1 MEALS
6 TKPKPKNVI
15 TTIVRSRRFRVLAL
29 VTVAFY
35 CVFYTATLYRTGTNG
50 NTELSAGGGKSLT
63 QQGHSGHAV
72 ADGEGEPMMID
83 ADQDVPETPIVA
95 LEHRIQ
101 GLIDQHR
108 VMVFSKTYCQY
119 SAAAKKLLKTY
130 TNDFG
135 LLEVDL
141 EPKGDDIK
149 RILTK
154 ITHGH
159 STFPSIF
166 FAGESIGG
174 RDKLQAIED
183 RHELQSRLDALGVKM
198 LQ

>member
-6 TKPKPKNVI
+6 TKPKPKKVI
-15 TTIVRSRRFRVLAL
+15 ITIVRSRRFRVLVLAA
-29 VTVAFY
+29 VAFY
-35 CVFYTATLYRTGTNG
+35 CLFYTATFYKGSGDSDLSGT
-50 NTELSAGGGKSLT
+50 AKSLT
-63 QQGHSGHAV
+63 QQGHSV
-72 ADGEGEPMMID
+72 LDGEGEPMMVE
-83 ADQDVPETPIVA
+83 ADQDVTETPLVA

-101 GLIDQHR
+101 GLIDKNR
-108 VMVFSKTYCQY
+108 VMVFSKTYCPY
-119 SAAAKKLLKTY
+119 SAAAKKLLKKY

-141 EPKGDDIK
+141 EAKGADIK
-149 RILTK
+149 VILTK
-154 ITHGH
+154 ISHGH

-174 RDKLQAIED
+174 RDKLQAMEEKGD
-183 RHELQSRLDALGVKM
+183 LRQRLDALGVKM

>member
-6 TKPKPKNVI
+6 TKPKTKNVI
-15 TTIVRSRRFRVLAL
+15 TTIVRSRRFRVLVLVAL
-29 VTVAFY
+29 AFY
-35 CVFYTATLYRTGTNG
+35 CVFYIATIYRSEADSTGLLT
-50 NTELSAGGGKSLT
+50 GGGKSLT

-72 ADGEGEPMMID
+72 VDGEGEPMMVD
-83 ADQDVPETPIVA
+83 DDQDVPETPIVK
-95 LEHRIQ
+95 LERRIQ
-101 GLIDQHR
+101 GLIDQNR
-108 VMVFSKTYCQY
+108 VMVFSKTYCPY

-141 EPKGDDIK
+141 ESKGDDIK
-149 RILTK
+149 KILTK

-183 RHELQSRLDALGVKM
+183 KHDLRGRLDALGVKM

>member
-15 TTIVRSRRFRVLAL
+15 TTIIRSRRFRVLVLA
-29 VTVAFY
+29 AIIFY
-35 CVFYTATLYRTGTNG
+35 CIVYTVTLYNG
-50 NTELSAGGGKSLT
+50 SSDSTAKGLNTVPEKSLT
-63 QQGHSGHAV
+63 QHGHAAV
-72 ADGEGEPMMID
+72 LDGEGEPMDMEE
-83 ADQDVPETPIVA
+83 ADQDVAESPVVA
-95 LEHRIQ
+95 LENRLKK
-101 GLIDQHR
+101 LIREHH
-108 VMVFSKTYCQY
+108 VMVFSKTYCPY
-119 SAAAKKLLKTY
+119 SAAAKKLLKKY

-141 EPKGDDIK
+141 EPQSGDIK
-149 RILTK
+149 TILTK

-166 FAGESIGG
+166 FDSVSIGG
-174 RDKLQAIED
+174 RDNLQAIED
-183 RHELQSRLDALGVKM
+183 KGELQRRLNALGVKM

>member
-15 TTIVRSRRFRVLAL
+15 ATIVRSRRFRVLILAA
-29 VTVAFY
+29 VAFY
-35 CVFYTATLYRTGTNG
+35 CLFYIATLYKGSEDS
-50 NTELSAGGGKSLT
+50 ELLGSAKSLT
-63 QQGHSGHAV
+63 QQGHSV
-72 ADGEGEPMMID
+72 LDGEGEPMMVD
-83 ADQDVPETPIVA
+83 ADQVVPETPIVA

-101 GLIDQHR
+101 GLIEQNR
-108 VMVFSKTYCQY
+108 VMVFSKTYCPY
-119 SAAAKKLLKTY
+119 SAAAKKLLRTY

-141 EPKGDDIK
+141 ESRGGDIK
-149 RILTK
+149 TILTK

-183 RHELQSRLDALGVKM
+183 KGELRQRLDALGVKM

>member
-29 VTVAFY
+29 VAIAFY
-35 CVFYTATLYRTGTNG
+35 CVFYTATIYRSGAD
-50 NTELSAGGGKSLT
+50 NTELSTGEGKSLT
-63 QQGHSGHAV
+63 QQGHSGHTEV
-72 ADGEGEPMMID
+72 DGEGEPLLVD
-83 ADQDVPETPIVA
+83 ADQDVPETPTVA
-95 LEHRIQ
+95 LERRIQ
-101 GLIDQHR
+101 GLIDQNR
-108 VMVFSKTYCQY
+108 VMVFSKTYCPY

-183 RHELQSRLDALGVKM
+183 KHELRGRLDALGVKM

>member
-15 TTIVRSRRFRVLAL
+15 TTIVRSRRFRVLVLAA
-29 VTVAFY
+29 VAFY
-35 CVFYTATLYRTGTNG
+35 CIFYTATLYKGS
-50 NTELSAGGGKSLT
+50 EDSDLSGAKSLT
-63 QQGHSGHAV
+63 QQGHSV
-72 ADGEGEPMMID
+72 LDGEGEPMMVE
-83 ADQDVPETPIVA
+83 ADQDVLETPIVA

-101 GLIDQHR
+101 GLIDQNR
-108 VMVFSKTYCQY
+108 VMVFSKTYCPY
-119 SAAAKKLLKTY
+119 SAAAKKLLRTY

-141 EPKGDDIK
+141 EAKGGDIK
-149 RILTK
+149 TILTK
-154 ITHGH
+154 ISHGH

-174 RDKLQAIED
+174 RDRLQAIED
-183 RHELQSRLDALGVKM
+183 KGELRQRLDALGVKM
-198 LQ
+198 LA

>member
-15 TTIVRSRRFRVLAL
+15 ITIVRSRRFRVLVLAA
-29 VTVAFY
+29 VAFY
-35 CVFYTATLYRTGTNG
+35 CLFYTATLYKGSGDSDLSGT
-50 NTELSAGGGKSLT
+50 AKSLT
-63 QQGHSGHAV
+63 QQGHSV
-72 ADGEGEPMMID
+72 LDGEGEPMMVE
-83 ADQDVPETPIVA
+83 ADQDVAETPLVA

-101 GLIDQHR
+101 GLIDKNR
-108 VMVFSKTYCQY
+108 VMVFSKTYCPY
-119 SAAAKKLLKTY
+119 SAAAKKLLKKY

-141 EPKGDDIK
+141 EAKGADIK
-149 RILTK
+149 VILTK
-154 ITHGH
+154 ISQGH

-174 RDKLQAIED
+174 RDKLQAMED
-183 RHELQSRLDALGVKM
+183 KGDLRQRLDALGVKM

>member
-6 TKPKPKNVI
+6 TKPKTKNVI
-15 TTIVRSRRFRVLAL
+15 TTIVRSRRFRVLTLVAL
-29 VTVAFY
+29 AFY
-35 CVFYTATLYRTGTNG
+35 CVFYIATIYRSGADSTGLLT
-50 NTELSAGGGKSLT
+50 GGGKSLT

-72 ADGEGEPMMID
+72 VDGEGEPMMVD
-83 ADQDVPETPIVA
+83 DDQDVPETPIVT

-101 GLIDQHR
+101 GLIDQNR
-108 VMVFSKTYCQY
+108 VMVFSKTYCPF

-149 RILTK
+149 KILTK

-183 RHELQSRLDALGVKM
+183 RHDLRGRLDALGVKM